1 MNSKG
6 VFEEA
11 SVCQSDIPSR
21 KRGACYEFQCISS
34 SELFAKKIRSK
45 RKWSVSPLRY
55 DWKRASGAPKY
66 HHFQTLTT
74 KKAKNSSQRRHT
86 VTVVT
91 FSPLP
96 IIFCTLR
103 CHSQFCQWL
112 CLFAIPGW
120 LSFLGVSYMGKSKS
134 YRELTLPSSRG
145 IERHWLAVETLIT
158 WSFPKMIL

>member
-74 KKAKNSSQRRHT
+74 KKAKNSSQETVHREDTLSLSSHSRR
-86 VTVVT
+86 
-91 FSPLP
+91 
-96 IIFCTLR
+96 C
-103 CHSQFCQWL
+103 
-112 CLFAIPGW
+112 
-120 LSFLGVSYMGKSKS
+120 
-134 YRELTLPSSRG
+134 PSSSALSG
-145 IERHWLAVETLIT
+145 VTASSVNGYASLPFQVGLA
-158 WSFPKMIL
+158 F